1 MGVAQQPPQREFLT
15 IGEVCDLLDIKA
27 HVLRYWETQFREFRP
42 VKNRAG
48 NRLYRAS
55 DLQLIALIRRLV
67 HEERYTLE
75 GARQK
80 IAELRAAGGD
90 REHASAALE
99 RSLIREVRDEL
110 RKVQALLELPSG

>member
-1 MGVAQQPPQREFLT
+1 MGVARRAPEREFLS
-15 IGEVCDLLDIKA
+15 IGEVCELLDIKA
-27 HVLRYWETQFREFRP
+27 HVLRYWETQFHEFRP

-80 IAELRAAGGD
+80 IGELRAAGGE
-90 REHASAALE
+90 RESATAALE

-110 RKVQALLELPSG
+110 HKVQALLELPPG

>member
-1 MGVAQQPPQREFLT
+1 MGVAPRPPKREFLA
-15 IGEVCDLLDIKA
+15 IGEVCALLDIKA
-27 HVLRYWETQFREFRP
+27 HVLRYWETQFQEFRP

-80 IAELRAAGGD
+80 ISELRAAGGD
-90 REHASAALE
+90 REIAAAALE
-99 RSLIREVRDEL
+99 RSVIRAVRDEL
-110 RKVQALLELPSG
+110 EKVKALLHLPPR